1 MRVGLLISGD
11 INQQSGGYL
20 YDRQLVS
27 YLERQGDSVEIINL
41 NRSSYLHDLL
51 RSSIPRELNELR
63 LDILIQDELVYPR
76 IFNINHRI
84 KKQLNCPLVSL
95 VHLLDSTRPLNPTR
109 RITAQWAERQYLRSV
124 DGVILNS
131 TYTLQKVNDLLQDKA
146 PPHIIAVPGA
156 NHHEAQPSAGIK
168 HHPRTRT
175 SGLNILY
182 AGNVIRQK
190 GLHVLLEALER
201 MDTHKCHLT
210 VAGRLDM
217 EPGYVNEIRKSVKR
231 KNLHHTVR
239 LTGPLDSSDLSSCY
253 RENDV
258 MVLPSVH
265 EAYGIVYIEAQHF
278 GLPVIGTLAGGAR
291 EIIQHGTNG
300 YLIEPGD
307 SKTLA
312 ELLSLLMN
320 DAEHLNRMSRNA
332 RTYSRQHPTWDYS
345 CARIRAFLDDT
356 IRRCNPQE

>member
-76 IFNINHRI
+76 VFNLNRRI
-84 KKQLNCPLVSL
+84 KERLNCPLVSL
-95 VHLLDSTRPLNPTR
+95 VHLLDSTRPQNPLR
-109 RITAQWAERQYLRSV
+109 RLIARRAERQYLLSA

-131 TYTLQKVNDLLQDKA
+131 EYTLRKVNALLKDKT
-146 PPHIIAVPGA
+146 PPHLIAVPAA
-156 NHHEAQPSAGIK
+156 NHQEPATKQTAERYPD
-168 HHPRTRT
+168 TRT
-175 SGLNILY
+175 PGLNILY

-190 GLHVLLEALER
+190 GLHVLLDALGHL
-201 MDTHKCHLT
+201 DTDQFRLT

-217 EPGYVNEIRKSVKR
+217 EPRYVKDVR
-231 KNLHHTVR
+231 KNIKHKNLQHAVR
-239 LTGPLDSSDLSSCY
+239 LTGPLDASDLTSCY
-253 RENDV
+253 LENHV

-265 EAYGIVYIEAQHF
+265 EAYGIVYLEAQRF
-278 GLPVIGTLAGGAR
+278 GLPVIGTRVGGAR
-291 EIIQHGTNG
+291 EIIQHGING

-307 SKTLA
+307 SRSLA
-312 ELLSLLMN
+312 ELLSLLLKDKEGLKDM
-320 DAEHLNRMSRNA
+320 RRNA
-332 RTYSRQHPTWDYS
+332 QTYYRQHPTWDDS
-345 CARIRAFLDDT
+345 CARIREFLTDI
-356 IRRCNPQE
+356 IRRKNLRE